1 MNTKTRRGLVED
13 KELYL
18 SVSGV
23 GYSKEELN
31 DVIDKFDIDTPEGTK
46 GAISALKDYMKS
58 SEDDAVDV
66 IGKLKL
72 FGSREG
78 SCGHCKRPDNLPN
91 IASYIVTGMDRKIG
105 EPSRE
110 GSRKGVPAFATGNS
124 GKLMNDFKNVLN
136 NDKVSTKLQKTFGT
150 QDQKNQAILKEH
162 SNNQAKIDRQNK
174 VDQLRNGSRKGS
186 SLWTLKGSERQELY
200 NRIDSKLKSEG
211 QPWDYVY
218 TVTGKDH
225 EDSAYSAFAE
235 MPENQDWI
243 NGLILEITR
252 DRNNY

>member
-23 GYSKEELN
+23 GYFKEELN

-91 IASYIVTGMDRKIG
+91 IASSIVTGMDRKIG

-110 GSRKGVPAFATGNS
+110 GSRKGAPAFATGNS

-186 SLWTLKGSERQELY
+186 IPKDVLTT
-200 NRIDSKLKSEG
+200 IDNSVKIDGIEYDFTS
-211 QPWDYVY
+211 
-218 TVTGKDH
+218 TR
-225 EDSAYSAFAE
+225 
-235 MPENQDWI
+235 N
-243 NGLILEITR
+243 ILESQGYSEFEI
-252 DRNNY
+252 DDFVDEYMDKVMK